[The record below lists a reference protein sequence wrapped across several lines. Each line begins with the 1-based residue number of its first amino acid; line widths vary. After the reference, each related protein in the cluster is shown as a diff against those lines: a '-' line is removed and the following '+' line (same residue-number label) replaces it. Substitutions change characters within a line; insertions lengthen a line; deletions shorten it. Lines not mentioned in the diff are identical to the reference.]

1 MRNVLITGAANGIG
15 LAIAKIFIKD
25 NVNIFLVDK
34 DVRLFQKKF
43 FKNMDKAKIKIIHC
57 DISSLINID
66 KILKNDLKKIKCI
79 DVLINNAGVDSF
91 KKFEDVTEDNFDF
104 LNSVNGKGSFFFTQ
118 KLIAKLKKSQSPS
131 IVFVSSLN
139 ALIGNKNHSAYT
151 YTKGG
156 ITSLTRALAVE
167 LGKFNIRVNSVCP
180 GSIKTKMLSKA
191 IQSGLEKP
199 VNELKKLYPLKRIGK
214 PDEVAELVYFLS
226 SEKSGFITGAIIPID
241 GGLSAK

>member
-1 MRNVLITGAANGIG
+1 
-15 LAIAKIFIKD
+15 
-25 NVNIFLVDK
+25 
-34 DVRLFQKKF
+34 
-43 FKNMDKAKIKIIHC
+43 
-57 DISSLINID
+57 
-66 KILKNDLKKIKCI
+66 
-79 DVLINNAGVDSF
+79 
-91 KKFEDVTEDNFDF
+91 
-104 LNSVNGKGSFFFTQ
+104 
-118 KLIAKLKKSQSPS
+118 LKKSQSPS